1 MNTPIPPL
9 SIEQAA
15 NGLPV
20 LPIKRVRLMTD
31 KEFEKLVESWAEN
44 LKGRYVSVAH
54 FGGAGD
60 KGVDVAGFCDAKG
73 FKGVW
78 EGFQCKHR
86 DHPLYPTDIYADIGK
101 LIWFIAKGD
110 YVAPRLYGVAG
121 SQDIGTSL
129 SQLLHD
135 PAALK
140 QQIERNWESHI
151 ADEITETGRVEL
163 AGDVRAVFEGLDWSI
178 FKHQKLQHVLD
189 ALKGTPYYIATFGG
203 GLPPR
208 PDPPSTPAD
217 VQPHEIVYVEKLRQ
231 AYASHTG
238 IPMPDVAAIGMHRR
252 MGRHFERQR
261 RAFYC
266 AEGLREFS
274 KDTVPAGTF
283 EALQEDILCG
293 VQPVAD
299 GEHETAF
306 IRVNQ
311 VVSQAVQLPLN
322 SNPLASVA
330 STLDRH
336 GVCHQ
341 LSNDDKLSWEPEPD
355 A

>member
-151 ADEITETGRVEL
+151 ADEITETGRV
-163 AGDVRAVFEGLDWSI
+163 
-178 FKHQKLQHVLD
+178 
-189 ALKGTPYYIATFGG
+189 
-203 GLPPR
+203 
-208 PDPPSTPAD
+208 
-217 VQPHEIVYVEKLRQ
+217 
-231 AYASHTG
+231 
-238 IPMPDVAAIGMHRR
+238 
-252 MGRHFERQR
+252 
-261 RAFYC
+261 
-266 AEGLREFS
+266 
-274 KDTVPAGTF
+274 
-283 EALQEDILCG
+283 
-293 VQPVAD
+293 
-299 GEHETAF
+299 
-306 IRVNQ
+306 
-311 VVSQAVQLPLN
+311 
-322 SNPLASVA
+322 
-330 STLDRH
+330 
-336 GVCHQ
+336 
-341 LSNDDKLSWEPEPD
+341 
-355 A
+355 